1 MRSRRDKKDKETI
14 EGVNHVSEQKNTTQ
28 KNQKDPKI
36 KVLPKKR
43 IVRKLAV
50 GQQVQGRVKRLTDFG
65 AFVDIGVGT
74 DALVHVSEMSQRRVK
89 TPKDV
94 LSVGD
99 EITAWIKV
107 LDKEHNRISLTL
119 LAPGTRTIRDLKVGE
134 VLTGTVTR
142 VTNYGAF
149 VDIGVG
155 YEGMVHVK
163 EMAHGYV
170 NQPSD
175 VVQEGQEIQVEV
187 LKVNRRRGQIDL
199 SMKNLLPEPETQ
211 ERKKRKKEAP
221 EEIIEMPIEE
231 EDEEEMLSPF
241 EMAMM
246 KAQEKKGKGKR
257 KEKKRRKKSWYEDD
271 EEDDIIRRTLEI
283 AEGDR

>member
-1 MRSRRDKKDKETI
+1 MSK
-14 EGVNHVSEQKNTTQ
+14 QKNATP
-28 KNQKDPKI
+28 KDPKI

-50 GQQVQGRVKRLTDFG
+50 GQQIQGRVKRLTDFG

-89 TPKDV
+89 SPKDV
-94 LSVGD
+94 LNVGD
-99 EITAWIKV
+99 EITAWIKA

-119 LAPGTRTIRDLKVGE
+119 LAPGTRTIRDLEVGE

-149 VDIGVG
+149 VDIGIG

-170 NQPSD
+170 KHPSD
-175 VVQEGQEIQVEV
+175 VVQEGQEVQVEV

-199 SMKNLLPEPETQ
+199 SMKNLLPEPEA
-211 ERKKRKKEAP
+211 EAP
-221 EEIIEMPIEE
+221 EEEDVADDIDMMEE
-231 EDEEEMLSPF
+231 EDEMEVISPF
-241 EMAMM
+241 ELAML
-246 KAQEKKGKGKR
+246 KAQEKKGKR
-257 KEKKRRKKSWYEDD
+257 KEKKRKKKVWYDD
-271 EEDDIIRRTLEI
+271 EEDEIIRRTLEI

>member
-1 MRSRRDKKDKETI
+1 
-14 EGVNHVSEQKNTTQ
+14 VSEQNKAAQQDN
-28 KNQKDPKI
+28 KDPKI

-50 GQQVQGRVKRLTDFG
+50 GQEVQGRVKRLTDFG

-89 TPKDV
+89 SPKDV
-94 LSVGD
+94 LSVGQ
-99 EITAWIKV
+99 EITAWIKA

-119 LAPGTRTIRDLKVGE
+119 LPPGTRTIRDLQSGE

-149 VDIGVG
+149 VDIGIG

-170 NQPSD
+170 NHPSD
-175 VVQEGQEIQVEV
+175 VVQEGQQVEVEV

-199 SMKNLLPEPETQ
+199 SMKNLLPKPEVEKSDDMPTQ
-211 ERKKRKKEAP
+211 EDITAA
-221 EEIIEMPIEE
+221 MDD
-231 EDEEEMLSPF
+231 EDEEEVISPF
-241 EMAMM
+241 ELAML
-246 KAQEKKGKGKR
+246 KAQEKKGKR
-257 KEKKRRKKSWYEDD
+257 KEKKRKKKNWYEDD
-271 EEDDIIRRTLEI
+271 EEDEIIRRTLEI
-283 AEGDR
+283 AEGDH